1 MATTFTCPK
10 GHASADNDFCSECGA
25 KIQGGNS
32 PAAVVSEPP
41 SGRLCPDCGAPV
53 PGPGVNFCEICG
65 YNFLTQTSGQLPIP
79 VPPVSPPAPPAPT
92 VQAFTL
98 VIAVDPSLRAAT
110 SPEAP
115 VDPQPVIY
123 RVDKPT
129 NLLGRKSDAR
139 AIFPDIP
146 LDSDTAISH
155 RHGVISQTLDGILS
169 YRDLESSNGTKLNGT
184 DVTPLADIPLKAGD
198 QLTLGHWTRITVTAN

>member
-1 MATTFTCPK
+1 MRC
-10 GHASADNDFCSECGA
+10 
-25 KIQGGNS
+25 QNS
-32 PAAVVSEPP
+32 GWQLGRRCRERAA

-65 YNFLTQTSGQLPIP
+65 YNFVTQTSGQLPKP
-79 VPPVSPPAPPAPT
+79 VAPVNRLRATRAGSAG
-92 VQAFTL
+92 
-98 VIAVDPSLRAAT
+98 IHSRYRIDPSLRAAT

-115 VDPQPVIY
+115 LDPQPAIY

-129 NLLGRKSDAR
+129 NLLGRKSEAR
-139 AIFPDIP
+139 AIFPDIA

-169 YRDLESSNGTKLNGT
+169 YRDLESSNGTKLNGI
-184 DVTPLADIPLKAGD
+184 DVTPLAEISLNAGD
-198 QLTLGHWTRITVTAN
+198 QLTLGHWTRITITAN